1 MKVKHRLVKLFS
13 YLLLMESMINY
24 GKFFTYFC
32 LLKFKDLLQASH
44 GILWKRV
51 IHSLLWLLKE
61 R

>member
-1 MKVKHRLVKLFS
+1 
-13 YLLLMESMINY
+13 MESMINY